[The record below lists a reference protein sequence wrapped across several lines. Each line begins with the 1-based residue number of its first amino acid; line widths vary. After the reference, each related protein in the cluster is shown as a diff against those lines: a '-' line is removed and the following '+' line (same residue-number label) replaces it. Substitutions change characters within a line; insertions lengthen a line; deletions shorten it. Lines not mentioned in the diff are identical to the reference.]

1 MPCAHLS
8 DGPLVVAVDS
18 STQSTKA
25 IIVDG
30 AGNVLAVAKRKIEL
44 LTPAMNHYEH
54 DPRQWWQTTYETIGE
69 TLAALSPT
77 HRRRAKPAIP
87 TTTPNQRRPRPT
99 AHQPKRLKTFSK
111 EKKCTPSPSSA
122 PAPWAAH

>member
-1 MPCAHLS
+1 MPCAHLT

-30 AGNVLAVAKRKIEL
+30 AGNVLSVAKRKIEL

-69 TLAALSPT
+69 ALAAL
-77 HRRRAKPAIP
+77 
-87 TTTPNQRRPRPT
+87 
-99 AHQPKRLKTFSK
+99 
-111 EKKCTPSPSSA
+111 TPSQRQRVKAIGLTHQRESFA
-122 PAPWAAH
+122 PFKADGTPIGNGILWLDGRAVDQIERYGTNQNA

>member
-1 MPCAHLS
+1 MPCAHLT

-30 AGNVLAVAKRKIEL
+30 AGNVLSVAKRKIEL

-54 DPRQWWQTTYETIGE
+54 DPRQWWQTTYETIGQA
-69 TLAALSPT
+69 LAALTPT
-77 HRRRAKPAIP
+77 QTQAKTNKPPPKSNPA
-87 TTTPNQRRPRPT
+87 
-99 AHQPKRLKTFSK
+99 AKD
-111 EKKCTPSPSSA
+111 
-122 PAPWAAH
+122 